1 MADDRQLSAAFA
13 LLCWHFCEQT
23 GSICFRRRRSRD
35 QVDQT
40 LARAP
45 V

>member
-23 GSICFRRRRSRD
+23 GSICFAG
-35 QVDQT
+35 VDLVT
-40 LARAP
+40 KLTRL
-45 V
+45 

>member
-23 GSICFRRRRSRD
+23 VQYVSPASISWPSWPD
-35 QVDQT
+35 
-40 LARAP
+40 P
-45 V
+45 S